1 MALLTLR
8 HFRFSYPL
16 TDAPALDDISL
27 TVEQGEMITVC
38 GETGCGKT
46 TLLRSLKRELA
57 PKGCKEG
64 EILFE
69 DTPLDALSARDA
81 AAAIGFVAQQPEQQ
95 IVTDR
100 VWHELAFGLENLGV
114 PQNEIRRRV
123 AEMASYFGISQWFS
137 RDTASLSGGQKQL
150 LNLAAVM
157 VMQPRL
163 LILDEP
169 TAQLDPIA
177 AAELIATLHRLNRD
191 FSLTII
197 LTEHRLEEVVP
208 VSHKLLL
215 LEQGRVKAFAPPRA
229 VLSEMSAD
237 APMLGGMPVAAR
249 LYHRLPRREVQ
260 CPLTIAEGNRYL
272 QQHFAVE
279 QAPMPSAVPHHNTE
293 PLLALR
299 DVCFRYARQG
309 TDILSRCSLTVHRG
323 ECFCL
328 LGDNGAGK
336 STLLR
341 VAAGLL
347 RPYAGSVRV
356 LGKRIA
362 AYRNDAL
369 YHHCL
374 AMLPQDVQTLFVAN
388 TVAEELAETGFFQ
401 GDFPFDLS
409 PWMDRHPYDLSGGQ
423 QQLVAIAKILGQK
436 PKILLLDEPTK
447 GLDAAAKQRLGG
459 VLHALCQQ
467 GIGILIVTHDLEFAA
482 EYAHQCGLLFGG
494 DLIAAEQPQTFFAG
508 NYFYTTAAQRL
519 SRDVCSN
526 AVTLSQLVPHCS
538 PRSGKEVEI

>member
-1 MALLTLR
+1 MALLTLK
-8 HFRFSYPL
+8 HFRFFYPL
-16 TDAPALDDISL
+16 TDNPVLDDLSL
-27 TVEQGEMITVC
+27 TVEQGEFITVC

-57 PKGCKEG
+57 PKGRKEG
-64 EILFE
+64 EILF
-69 DTPLDALSARDA
+69 DDMPLDALSARDA
-81 AAAIGFVAQQPEQQ
+81 VAAIGFVAQQPEQQ

-100 VWHELAFGLENLGV
+100 VWHELAFGPENLGM

-123 AEMASYFGISQWFS
+123 AEMASYFGISHWFT

-177 AAELIATLHRLNRD
+177 AADLIATLHRLNRD
-191 FSLTII
+191 FSLTVI

-208 VSHKLLL
+208 ISHKILL
-215 LEQGRVKAFAPPRA
+215 LEQGRVKAFAPPRE
-229 VLSEMSAD
+229 VLSEISED

-249 LYHRLPRREVQ
+249 LYHMLPRQEKA
-260 CPLTIAEGNRYL
+260 CPLTVAEGNRYL
-272 QQHFAVE
+272 KQHFAVT
-279 QAPMPSAVPHHNTE
+279 QAPLHSVTPISDIAPVLE
-293 PLLALR
+293 LR
-299 DVCFRYARQG
+299 DVCFRYGRQAK
-309 TDILSRCSLTVHRG
+309 DVLLQCSLQVHRG

-341 VAAGLL
+341 LAAGLL
-347 RPYAGSVRV
+347 RPYAGSIRV
-356 LGKRIA
+356 LDKRLA

-369 YHHCL
+369 YQNCL

-388 TVAEELAETGFFQ
+388 TVAEELAETGFSQ
-401 GDFPFDLS
+401 EEFPFDLS
-409 PWMDRHPYDLSGGQ
+409 PWLERHPYDLSGGQ
-423 QQLVAIAKILGQK
+423 QQLVALAKVLGQK
-436 PKILLLDEPTK
+436 PQVLLLDEPTK
-447 GLDAAAKQRLGG
+447 GLDAAAKQRLGT
-459 VLHALCQQ
+459 VIRNLCQQ
-467 GIGILIVTHDLEFAA
+467 GIGMLIVTHDLEFAA
-482 EYAHQCGLLFGG
+482 EYAHQCGLLFDGN
-494 DLIAAEQPQTFFAG
+494 LIAAEPPQTFFAG

-519 SRDVCSN
+519 CRDVCSS
-526 AVTLSQLVPHCS
+526 AVTLSQLVPCC
-538 PRSGKEVEI
+538 RQKREEVG